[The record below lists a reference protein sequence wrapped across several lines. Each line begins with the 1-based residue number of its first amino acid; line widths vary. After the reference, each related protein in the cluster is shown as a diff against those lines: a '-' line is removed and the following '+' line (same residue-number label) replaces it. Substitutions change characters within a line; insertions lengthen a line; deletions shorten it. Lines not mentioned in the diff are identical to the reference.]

1 MDYESRNYA
10 AAPGKMLRD
19 VHKMKSDT
27 LQQYQKLNSEQIQTV
42 NQMIALLLSQQSA
55 DPQ

>member
-19 VHKMKSDT
+19 VHTDVTIDQVLLKLTRLRPAQLEWAISQM
-27 LQQYQKLNSEQIQTV
+27 QQLGF
-42 NQMIALLLSQQSA
+42 
-55 DPQ
+55 DPRD